1 MRHLLLAV
9 LLLTATSFL
18 HAQSP
23 AAGYRIGP
31 ELLDTLN
38 TQYLRMQLSF
48 CRTDAPTGKVSE
60 FHLMLDY
67 GQLVSRTNWTTPEMR
82 THNFASNM
90 STNGLSGPDSKWVSV
105 TDLVTALNIMYN
117 LGWELVAVIPAEDA
131 TSRGGVPGGTGIYLP
146 RTSYLLKRR

>member
-1 MRHLLLAV
+1 MKRIILISLLLAS
-9 LLLTATSFL
+9 TSFL

-23 AAGYRIGP
+23 ATGYRIGP
-31 ELLDTLN
+31 ELLDTLE
-38 TQYLRMQLSF
+38 TQYLRMQLGF
-48 CRTDAPTGKVSE
+48 CRRNSPTGPSSE

-67 GQLVSRTNWTTPEMR
+67 GQLVSRTDWTTPEMR

-105 TDLVTALNIMYN
+105 TDLVSALNVMYN
-117 LGWELVAVIPAEDA
+117 LGWELVAVIPSDDA
-131 TSRGGVPGGTGIYLP
+131 PSRGTQSGPGIYLA